1 MDPEMQAQ
9 IDAMAENWF
18 TDFFSSAWDEI
29 NKFYDSM
36 EAKSK

>member
-18 TDFFSSAWDEI
+18 TDFFSSAIDDI
-29 NKFYDSM
+29 
-36 EAKSK
+36 